1 MKRTTL
7 FVSIVFLLVG
17 NAVGQE
23 PTTPKPRVYLQS
35 QSKGNSWAARRDQS
49 MEMAKDFQ
57 KDCPDVI
64 VTVLQEAA
72 DYTILLNHIEVGL
85 LSRDNQVEVANR
97 QGDML
102 RLHEGAGIKSG
113 SIRGSVEI
121 ACKIILEDWRANVNP
136 QTLSAPVSV
145 KPAPVKGV
153 SEDTASKIP
162 TSKDTIPEG
171 TPPKATGNADAA
183 KNGNDTSISPPAD
196 PVHPVDSAPAAK
208 AVPIAKKCAPP
219 QSGGL
224 TINGAE
230 PREEYCP
237 KSPN

>member
-1 MKRTTL
+1 MKRTAL

-17 NAVGQE
+17 NAAGQQ
-23 PTTPKPRVYLQS
+23 PITPKPRVYLQA
-35 QSKGNSWAARRDQS
+35 QSKGNRWAARRDQS

-64 VTVLQEAA
+64 VTILQEAA

-85 LSRDNQVEVANR
+85 LARDNQVQVANR

-113 SIRGSVEI
+113 SIRGSVQI
-121 ACKIILEDWRANVNP
+121 ACKVILEDWGANVKP
-136 QTLSAPVSV
+136 QTSSVPTSV
-145 KPAPVKGV
+145 KPASVMAV
-153 SEDTASKIP
+153 
-162 TSKDTIPEG
+162 PEG
-171 TPPKATGNADAA
+171 TTSQAPGSNADAA
-183 KNGNDTSISPPAD
+183 KNGSNTSISSPAD
-196 PVHPVDSAPAAK
+196 PEHAAK
-208 AVPIAKKCAPP
+208 AAPPAKKCAPP
-219 QSGGL
+219 KSGGL